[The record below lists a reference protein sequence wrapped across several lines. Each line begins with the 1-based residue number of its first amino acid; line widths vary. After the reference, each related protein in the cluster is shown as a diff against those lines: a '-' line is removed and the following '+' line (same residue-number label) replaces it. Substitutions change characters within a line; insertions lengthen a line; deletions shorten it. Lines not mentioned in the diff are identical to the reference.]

1 MSQTLYTLPT
11 TPKKKKKKQV
21 LKEGKNRRHNNY
33 DNMKLGRLG
42 SESWAERTTNIR
54 EWDTLNGMQCLRRKV
69 ELWNLVL
76 NKSRSDKWHAKEAG
90 IMSLDWFLWTKC
102 FASAGLEAFMRSWMN
117 SCGWLRNVGVL
128 KPECFQPH
136 HFLTWRQETGKA
148 SWSVRETDFMFKCN
162 SMFLKIFKR
171 VRE

>member
-11 TPKKKKKKQV
+11 TLKKKKI
-21 LKEGKNRRHNNY
+21 LKEGKNCRQNNY
-33 DNMKLGRLG
+33 DNMKLGRLW
-42 SESWAERTTNIR
+42 SESWAERTANIR

-69 ELWNLVL
+69 KLWNLVL
-76 NKSRSDKWHAKEAG
+76 IKSRSDKWHTKEAG
-90 IMSLDWFLWTKC
+90 IVSLDSVYGPNVLHLK
-102 FASAGLEAFMRSWMN
+102 AFMRSWMN

-128 KPECFQPH
+128 RPECFQPH

>member
-11 TPKKKKKKQV
+11 TLKKKN
-21 LKEGKNRRHNNY
+21 LK
-33 DNMKLGRLG
+33 GRT
-42 SESWAERTTNIR
+42 ANIR

-69 ELWNLVL
+69 KLWNLVL
-76 NKSRSDKWHAKEAG
+76 NKSRSDKWHTKEAG
-90 IMSLDWFLWTKC
+90 IMSLDSVYGPNVLHLK
-102 FASAGLEAFMRSWMN
+102 AFMRSWMN
-117 SCGWLRNVGVL
+117 SCGWLRNVDVL
-128 KPECFQPH
+128 RPECFQPH